1 MTSKEVRQNNL
12 SEEQRAVETPNGASG
27 GENAS
32 AIDEAQLSSEVEYAE
47 EIQADDDET
56 ATKPSRN
63 RNLLMWGVVAALAV
77 VAAFALFLFLRSS
90 KTDTQKQVNVEIT
103 PNANSNTAAET
114 NTALKETTAESSEIA
129 LPPDVLARAGIQ
141 TEGVTQ
147 RPAVALLN
155 VTGAVETNPQQTQ
168 AVTPLV
174 GGRVERVN
182 VAVGDRVGAGAT
194 LAVIASPQIVELRGN
209 LQTAQTRLDLAE
221 RNLARVRRAENRVAV
236 LQAKAKLEEAQ
247 ATLNRTK
254 RLVELGAG
262 AGKDLI
268 SAEAAYKSA
277 KADYDF
283 QSNIALSREV
293 QEAQSA
299 AETART
305 EVAQIRNSLNALG
318 ATGDG
323 GGTGGNTALIAVRA
337 PASGIVTERLVNAG
351 AGVDA
356 GKPLFTI
363 ANLSTVWIIANVPE
377 ANIGQVHQGTYAE
390 IRATALGSGVL
401 TGRVSYIDSQLNE
414 TTRTA
419 RVRVEVQ
426 NPGERLRAGM
436 FVEIGLQAGT
446 SAATGEELV
455 VPTEA
460 VQRVGDRTIVF
471 IPQENEPGR
480 FETRDVQTGAETNGY
495 TRIVSGLELGEQVVT
510 KGGFAL
516 KSQMMKGSI
525 GDDDK

>member
-1 MTSKEVRQNNL
+1 MTSKEVRQNNPN
-12 SEEQRAVETPNGASG
+12 EEERANEMQNEASA

-32 AIDEAQLSSEVEYAE
+32 PVDEMQPTGEVEHFD
-47 EIQADDDET
+47 EIQVIDVDET
-56 ATKPSRN
+56 AQPSRN
-63 RNLLMWGVVAALAV
+63 RNLMMWGVVAALAV
-77 VAAFALFLFLRSS
+77 ASAFALFLFLRSS
-90 KTDTQKQVNVEIT
+90 KTDSQKQVNIEVA
-103 PNANSNTAAET
+103 PAANSNTGETAAPDE
-114 NTALKETTAESSEIA
+114 KSAESSEIA
-129 LPPDVLARAGIQ
+129 LPPDVLARAEIQ
-141 TEGVTQ
+141 YAGVTQ

-168 AVTPLV
+168 AVTLLV

-182 VAVGDRVGAGAT
+182 VAVGDRVGAGAI

-209 LQTAQTRLDLAE
+209 LQAAQTRLDLAE
-221 RNLARVRRAENRVAV
+221 RNLARVKRAENRVAV
-236 LQAKAKLEEAQ
+236 LQAKAKLDEAQ
-247 ATLNRTK
+247 ATLNRTR
-254 RLVELGAG
+254 RLIELGAG

-277 KADYDF
+277 KADFDF
-283 QSNIALSREV
+283 QSNIALNREV
-293 QEAQSA
+293 QETQSA
-299 AETART
+299 VETARA

-323 GGTGGNTALIAVRA
+323 GTGGSTALITVRA

-363 ANLSTVWIIANVPE
+363 ANLSTVWVIANVPE

-401 TGRVSYIDSQLNE
+401 TGRVSYIDPQLNE

-426 NPGERLRAGM
+426 NPGERLKAGM
-436 FVEIGLQAGT
+436 FVEVGFQAGT
-446 SAATGEELV
+446 SAASGEELV

-460 VQRVGDRTIVF
+460 IQRIGDRTIVF

-480 FETRDVQTGAETNGY
+480 FETRDVQIGGETNGY
-495 TRIVSGLELGEQVVT
+495 TRVTSGLELGEQVVT
-510 KGGFAL
+510 RGGFAL
-516 KSQMMKGSI
+516 KSQLMKGSI